1 MYKAEKIGLIT
12 TGRVTL
18 DNPGAERLKPMEL
31 PADWVSTLWLA
42 DGVGLV
48 QSLNKY
54 AHMYQL
60 AESTLK

>member
-1 MYKAEKIGLIT
+1 MT

-18 DNPGAERLKPMEL
+18 DKPRHAGPQADGAAGRLGL
-31 PADWVSTLWLA
+31 TLWLA
-42 DGVGLV
+42 DGVGIV

-60 AESTLK
+60 VESTLK